1 MSLVR
6 DTTSTMKVKNFK
18 RIRRNSDSI
27 SFSQLSNTSSCQNE
41 ISFTLEDF
49 LSMSIV
55 GVVSEL
61 FYHPVSNI
69 THIIHLITIHISI
82 TDQIYVIHK
91 QTQDLVEMEKYLSAV
106 YSINA
111 PSLPKKSQYPL
122 RDVELTQYLQEVIY
136 NNQALQC
143 ISLHHPQMSGD
154 LKKESYLLK
163 RWKNRFVVIKNTF
176 LFYFASKENKQ
187 TYSFSCDNSKLLN
200 EWLIVLST
208 VTTKPRT
215 KRTNRN
221 TKKLTLIELSE
232 CVPWCSVSEFEK
244 EFTPHKR
251 SNELVISK
259 INLIKEEATKLIQ
272 TYQLDPFKT
281 DVVALLKQFCQI
293 QLGDLNFASIVD
305 YYNTKLVIFL
315 KENPQLFYLFQLFKD
330 IREFSDVQISHSTLT
345 SSPLPHSSKSRSSI
359 SSSTPTL
366 KTNSYSKR
374 TFCRLCNTEY
384 CVGDLTI
391 HTYYCKLCNGICE
404 NQTTHKARL
413 VALANE
419 IQKQQKIHRGGMLFG
434 LLYESALKAAEI
446 DVANVENI
454 NQFTDIQN
462 RLEKG
467 IEENN
472 DITYK
477 TFACIILKI
486 IKLRSQLFQTYV
498 KPTTEGHEQFKHIK
512 IVMKGVKIVEPLTSW
527 QKFSEGAYS
536 KLYLVKKKTTG
547 DIFAMKVLKKNV
559 ICGVLA
565 EKQILQLSNT
575 RSIVKLYYAFQD
587 ANNLFLVMEYCPGG
601 DLRCVIRMVETIK
614 EKCVQTY
621 TAEIILAL
629 EYIHSL
635 GCIHRDLKPDN
646 VLIDK
651 NGHLLLSDFGLSV
664 VGSFND
670 QKGIKESLLLC
681 TPDYVAPESVK
692 ELYYCQASDYFSLG
706 CMVYEMLVG
715 TPPFNSNTVEEIFEK
730 IEKGS
735 FIWPSD
741 IVISDCC
748 KDFVSKLLTKDP
760 SNRLGAKGAQ
770 EVKCHEWLSNVS
782 FDSLLSESRDDIFVP
797 ELDDDTDTGYFNIMN
812 SLSDGVSKDDMN
824 VVYAGVNSFST
835 FDCTLTHQLL
845 SKNIEIF
852 ERTRSAVNLPD
863 GCDENMLTVS
873 MFDDNTSYTYLEED
887 TFH

>member
-1 MSLVR
+1 MLKLEPPRNVIPLKNATLSCVDLV
-6 DTTSTMKVKNFK
+6 
-18 RIRRNSDSI
+18 I
-27 SFSQLSNTSSCQNE
+27 
-41 ISFTLEDF
+41 
-49 LSMSIV
+49 
-55 GVVSEL
+55 
-61 FYHPVSNI
+61 NI
-69 THIIHLITIHISI
+69 TTE
-82 TDQIYVIHK
+82 D
-91 QTQDLVEMEKYLSAV
+91 
-106 YSINA
+106 
-111 PSLPKKSQYPL
+111 
-122 RDVELTQYLQEVIY
+122 
-136 NNQALQC
+136 
-143 ISLHHPQMSGD
+143 
-154 LKKESYLLK
+154 
-163 RWKNRFVVIKNTF
+163 
-176 LFYFASKENKQ
+176 KQ

-200 EWLIVLST
+200 EWLVALST
-208 VTTKPRT
+208 VTIKPQA

-232 CVPWCSVSEFEK
+232 CTPERTVSDFTK

-272 TYQLDPFKT
+272 TYQLDQFKT

-293 QLGDLNFASIVD
+293 QLGDLNFASIKILN
-305 YYNTKLVIFL
+305 YFTF
-315 KENPQLFYLFQLFKD
+315 FQLFKD
-330 IREFSDVQISHSTLT
+330 IRESANVQISRPTLT
-345 SSPLPHSSKSRSSI
+345 TSPMSYSNKPRSSMSSSSSPRI
-359 SSSTPTL
+359 
-366 KTNSYSKR
+366 NSYSKR

-384 CVGDLTI
+384 CLEDLTR

-413 VALANE
+413 IALANE
-419 IQKQQKIHRGGMLFG
+419 IQKQQKIHRGGMSFG

-477 TFACIILKI
+477 TFASIILKI

-498 KPTTEGHEQFKHIK
+498 KPTIQGHEQFKHIK
-512 IVMKGVKIVEPLTSW
+512 IVMKGVKIAEPPTSW
-527 QKFSEGAYS
+527 QMTGLDDFEIIKKFSEGAYS

-547 DIFAMKVLKKNV
+547 DIFAMKLK
-559 ICGVLA
+559 
-565 EKQILQLSNT
+565 KQILQLSNT
-575 RSIVKLYYAFQD
+575 RSVVKLYYAFQD
-587 ANNLFLVMEYCPGG
+587 ASNLFLVMEYCPGG
-601 DLRCVIRMVETIK
+601 DLRCVLHNVGCLE
-614 EKCVQTY
+614 ESVVQTY

-651 NGHLLLSDFGLSV
+651 NGHLLLTDFGLSV

-670 QKGIKESLLLC
+670 QKGIKESRLLC

-741 IVISDCC
+741 IDISDCC

-770 EVKCHEWLSNVS
+770 EVKNHEWLSNVS

-797 ELDDDTDTGYFNIMN
+797 ELVNDTDTGYFNIMN
-812 SLSDGVSKDDMN
+812 SLSDGGSKDDMS
-824 VVYAGVNSFST
+824 VVYADFTT
-835 FDCTLTHQLL
+835 FNCVGADQLL
-845 SKNIEIF
+845 DQNMEIV

-863 GCDENMLTVS
+863 DCDDNMLTVS
-873 MFDDNTSYTYLEED
+873 MVDDSTTCAYLDEE
-887 TFH
+887 TFR